1 MASPDGHSF
10 SLRFGGTLNI
20 TPDELV
26 VDRTHSNADEETEPP
41 TRIDPDQ
48 VVEVTLDSI
57 DYFLLVL
64 SLAIVGFGV
73 LSLER
78 SVLAGL
84 AFAAIGLASGYRTYR
99 RRDALRIRVTG
110 RAKPVVVYPDDPS
123 AVAAALE
130 AHVAADEATR

>member
-1 MASPDGHSF
+1 MASPDGRSF
-10 SLRFGGTLNI
+10 SLRFGGSLTVSR
-20 TPDELV
+20 DELV
-26 VDRTHSNADEETEPP
+26 VNRDGSGTGENTDPPLRIEP
-41 TRIDPDQ
+41 DD

-78 SVLAGL
+78 NLLAGL

-99 RRDALRIRVTG
+99 RRDALRIRVSG
-110 RAKPVVVYPDDPS
+110 RAKPIVLYPENPA
-123 AVAAALE
+123 AVAKALE
-130 AHVAADEATR
+130 THVAAEKA